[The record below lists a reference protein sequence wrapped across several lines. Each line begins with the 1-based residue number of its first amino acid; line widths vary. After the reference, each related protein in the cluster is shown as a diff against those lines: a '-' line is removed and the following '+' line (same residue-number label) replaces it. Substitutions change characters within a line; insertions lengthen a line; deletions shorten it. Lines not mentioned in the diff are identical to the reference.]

1 LRPINSCIFPVAGYG
16 SRFFPVTKSIPK
28 EMLPVLNYP
37 IIHYAVKEA
46 IDSGVENLEFI
57 TSSFKQSIKDYFE
70 INHSLVSEFSDHLKR
85 EMLEKPQKL
94 ITGKQFN
101 FINQD
106 EMLGLGHA
114 ILLAERH
121 IKEDAFSVILPDDLC
136 RSEKMSVLQQMINIH
151 KEFIDFCIV
160 AVEEV
165 PKSLIHNYGIVATSN
180 SLDAKLFL
188 VDDMIE
194 KPSIEFAPSN
204 LAAIGRYILT
214 SDIFDIL
221 KHVEK
226 DKSGEIQI
234 TEALKVKA
242 RQGKLLAYKFD
253 GERYDCG
260 SVAGYVKANSYF
272 LKDLSLSM

>member
-1 LRPINSCIFPVAGYG
+1 
-16 SRFFPVTKSIPK
+16 
-28 EMLPVLNYP
+28 MLPVLNYP

>member
-1 LRPINSCIFPVAGYG
+1 
-16 SRFFPVTKSIPK
+16 
-28 EMLPVLNYP
+28 MLPVLNYP

-70 INHSLVSEFSDHLKR
+70 INHSLVLELSDPLKR

-94 ITGKQFN
+94 ITGKQLN

-114 ILLAERH
+114 ILLAEGH
-121 IKEDAFSVILPDDLC
+121 ITEDAFSVILPDDLC
-136 RSEKMSVLQQMINIH
+136 KSKKMSVLQQMINIH

-180 SLDAKLFL
+180 SIDAKLFL

-194 KPSIEFAPSN
+194 KPSIELAPSN

-226 DKSGEIQI
+226 DKSGEIQL
-234 TEALKVKA
+234 TQALKVKA
-242 RQGKLLAYKFD
+242 KQGKLLAYKFD
-253 GERYDCG
+253 GNRYDCG
-260 SVAGYVKANSYF
+260 TVSGYVKANSSF
-272 LKDLSLSM
+272 LVE